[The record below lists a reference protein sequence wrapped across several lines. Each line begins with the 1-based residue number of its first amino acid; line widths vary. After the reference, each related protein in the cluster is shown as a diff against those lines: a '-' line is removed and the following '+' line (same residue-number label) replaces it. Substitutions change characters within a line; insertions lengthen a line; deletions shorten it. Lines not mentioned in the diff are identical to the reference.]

1 MDRFKQGIVVKKGIL
16 LMVCVFQLAVSMVA
30 QNISFPQDKGIT
42 ITNITPMMIENDLL
56 GYFACTS
63 LGYAKSEYVYNLVVM
78 DINFKI
84 TKDKLISS
92 TMPMKQ
98 IVFNGSHFC
107 MVFQATK
114 YVIYAIYDT
123 EGVLAGE
130 KRIDYKDPYQS
141 ASEALQTLAPVPYK
155 GFIRLGMQYGWDSY
169 LEMFDHTGDVIW
181 KIDPEFYTGTTAGK
195 VREVL
200 NVIKANEQFLV
211 VGVTLAA
218 VTGSDAKTR
227 TRDFQRVYDA
237 QSGATLF
244 EINAT
249 AGNGLRLH
257 GVVLEPDAISVYGAY
272 FPGGKVGVLS
282 NEQWGGEKAGIYLQT
297 YDASGKMKYE
307 YINDGERDMQ
317 SLLGKIKEAE
327 YNEDACMWIHNL
339 VKSGERYYLI
349 GEMYSDKS
357 KTVRNMIALEFDTAQ
372 AKPIAYVFQKDI
384 PEFGSRAGLVAF
396 QYYNLGYNLMK
407 LGHFGYKF
415 TSQNKDHSM
424 FAGIYTN
431 LDNTVKGDEKTIVG
445 AIALDRD
452 GQVVNPKIIL
462 ATKPDDVF
470 VYPGKPGYVAV
481 AEYFK
486 KEKKVTLTLHKF
498 DF

>member
-1 MDRFKQGIVVKKGIL
+1 MKKGIL
-16 LMVCVFQLAVSMVA
+16 LLVCVFQLALTARA

-42 ITNITPMMIENDLL
+42 ITNITPMMIQNDLL
-56 GYFACTS
+56 GYYACTS
-63 LGYAKSEYVYNLVVM
+63 LGYAKSEYIYNLVVM

-84 TKDKLISS
+84 TKDKMVSS
-92 TMPMKQ
+92 TLPMKQ
-98 IVFNGSHFC
+98 IVFNGRHFC
-107 MVFQATK
+107 MVFQAMK
-114 YVIYAIYDT
+114 YVVYAMYDT

-130 KRIDYKDPYQS
+130 KRIDYKDPYQA
-141 ASEALQTLAPVPYK
+141 ASEALQAVAPVPYK
-155 GFIRLGMQYGWDSY
+155 GFIRQGMQYGWDTY
-169 LEMFDHTGDVIW
+169 LEMFDHNGDLLW

-195 VREVL
+195 VREVI
-200 NVIKANEQFLV
+200 NVIKANEQFIIV
-211 VGVTLAA
+211 AVSLAA
-218 VTGSDAKTR
+218 VHGNDAKTR
-227 TRDFQRVYDA
+227 TREFQRVYDA
-237 QSGATLF
+237 QSGAPLF
-244 EINAT
+244 EINAA

-257 GVVLEPDAISVYGAY
+257 GVVLEPDEIIVYGAY
-272 FPGGKVGVLS
+272 FPGGKVGVLG
-282 NEQWGGEKAGIYLQT
+282 NEQWGGEKFGVYLQV
-297 YDASGKMKYE
+297 YDATGKMKYE

-317 SLLGKIKEAE
+317 SLLGKLKEAE
-327 YNEDACMWIHNL
+327 YSEYTCMWIHDL
-339 VKSGERYYLI
+339 VKSGGQLYLI
-349 GEMYSDKS
+349 GELYSDKS
-357 KTVRNMIALEFDTAQ
+357 KMVRNMVALKFDTAQ
-372 AKPIAYVFQKDI
+372 AKPTAYVYQKDI
-384 PEFGSRAGLVAF
+384 PEFGSRAALVAF

-407 LGHFGYKF
+407 MGHFDFRF

-431 LDNTVKGDEKTIVG
+431 LDNSVKGDEKTIVG

-452 GQVVNPKIIL
+452 GQLVNPKIIL

>member
-1 MDRFKQGIVVKKGIL
+1 MFKQETVVKRGML
-16 LMVCVFQLAVSMVA
+16 LMVCMFQLTLSTIA

-42 ITNITPMMIENDLL
+42 INNINPMMIENDLL

-63 LGYAKSEYVYNLVVM
+63 LGYSKSEYVYNLVVL

-92 TMPMKQ
+92 PMPLKQ

-107 MVFQATK
+107 LVFQAMK

-123 EGVLAGE
+123 EGVVVGE
-130 KRIDYKDPYQS
+130 MRIDYKDPYQS
-141 ASEALQTLAPVPYK
+141 ASEALQAVAPVPYK
-155 GFIRLGMQYGWDSY
+155 GFIRQGMQYGWDTY
-169 LEMFDHTGDVIW
+169 LEMFDHSGDVLW

-195 VREVL
+195 VREIIE
-200 NVIKANEQFLV
+200 VIKTNAQFIV
-211 VGVTLAA
+211 VAVSLAA
-218 VTGSDAKTR
+218 VHGNDAKTR

-237 QSGATLF
+237 QSGAALF
-244 EINAT
+244 EINAS

-257 GVVLEPDAISVYGAY
+257 GVVLEPDEIIVYGAY

-282 NEQWGGEKAGIYLQT
+282 NEQWGGEKSGIYLQV
-297 YDASGKMKYE
+297 YDTTGKIKYE

-327 YNEDACMWIHNL
+327 YNEYACMWIHNL
-339 VKSGERYYLI
+339 VKSGERYYMI

-357 KTVRNMIALEFDTAQ
+357 KLVRNMIALEFDTAQ
-372 AKPIAYVFQKDI
+372 AKPAVYVYQKDI
-384 PEFGSRAGLVAF
+384 PEFGSRAALVAF
-396 QYYNLGYNLMK
+396 QYYNLGYNLLK

-415 TSQNKDHSM
+415 TSQNKDHTM
-424 FAGIYTN
+424 FAGVYTN
-431 LDNTVKGDEKTIVG
+431 LDNTDKGDEKTIVG

-452 GQVVNPKIIL
+452 GELINPKIIL
-462 ATKPDDVF
+462 TTKPDDVF